1 MFRYCVWYLLHD
13 NHIINGRII
22 NNSKQLN
29 TSIFPGHITI
39 KHSLNRNQAEDIF
52 DEYSKKEKPFFL
64 RHGQPIYSSTRIGN
78 NMFHAIEQPL
88 KVCGGELLEAHVSLA
103 YRING
108 NAFTKDDVE
117 KINTTTFN
125 IIHSDFT
132 LCLAHCFSE
141 NPSEWTVLKK
151 I

>member
-52 DEYSKKEKPFFL
+52 DEYSKKEKPFF
-64 RHGQPIYSSTRIGN
+64 
-78 NMFHAIEQPL
+78 
-88 KVCGGELLEAHVSLA
+88 
-103 YRING
+103 
-108 NAFTKDDVE
+108 
-117 KINTTTFN
+117 
-125 IIHSDFT
+125 
-132 LCLAHCFSE
+132 
-141 NPSEWTVLKK
+141 
-151 I
+151 